1 MGRFR
6 SSLRYKIG
14 ALMLLLSLGP
24 FIVVGVIGFVTIA
37 AQLNRFASRLQAAE
51 NALRSDVV
59 GDNLKGA
66 AVDTAVEID
75 SYLLERIAEVRRWSE
90 ETVIL
95 EAAHAGDAAVR
106 QEGLVGLSPEAVR
119 ARLDG
124 KLFVPISPSLSSPA
138 SSYLFRQTE
147 RSESAVVEIIV
158 TGLSGVNV
166 LVTRPVSRVSQ
177 SDEPWW
183 RVALA
188 RGALGIGVEEV
199 HLDLDSHAPV
209 IGIALPLVDP
219 ESKELRGVIR
229 GLFRLTDLHRR
240 LSQKATSLN
249 ADIRVLTR
257 SGQLIADTSTNHNPK
272 IILSADQNLV
282 RQNDAP
288 AIRAITTQPGV
299 EGADFMAAGGNIVG
313 YAHTYGDAFYAPSG
327 WRGFKGFD
335 FGVLVSQPEKR
346 ALQVLSELIQTGV
359 EFEQLPWLLGALLWM
374 VTLFVAVV
382 AILGAVFL
390 SGRISRPLIAL
401 SEKAQQVQQGDLTA
415 HVTVSSQDEI
425 GVLGRAFNMMTAGL
439 RERER
444 ERDIFGRVVTPEVR
458 ERLLSGQLRL
468 GGETRHVS
476 VLFSDIRGFS
486 TIVERLTPH
495 QAVTFLN
502 EYLTEMSE
510 AIHAWNGYI
519 NNFVGD
525 GIMVVFGVP
534 LDQPDKEWRVV
545 AAALTMCEK
554 LMMLNERRR
563 ARGEQ
568 PIHMG
573 IGISTGEV
581 VAGQIGSLDRLM
593 YTVIGDA
600 VNVASRLESLTKEYT
615 RYPILINGLTAQ
627 ALRTRTDV
635 RLKSLGPIAVKGRT
649 EPVDV
654 YAVLEWRKGDGAMI
668 RIARNG

>member
-95 EAAHAGDAAVR
+95 EAARAGDAAAR
-106 QEGLVGLSPEAVR
+106 QDNLIGLSPEALR
-119 ARLDG
+119 ARLGG
-124 KLFVPISPSLSSPA
+124 KLFVPISPSVSSPA

-183 RVALA
+183 RMALA
-188 RGALGIGVEEV
+188 RGALGIGVEEA

-209 IGIALPLVDP
+209 VGIALPLVDP

-299 EGADFMAAGGNIVG
+299 EGADFMASGGNIVG
-313 YAHTYGDAFYAPSG
+313 YAHTYGDAFYAPAG
-327 WRGFKGFD
+327 WLGFKGFD

-346 ALQVLSELIQTGV
+346 ALQVLSEMIQTGE
-359 EFEQLPWLLGALLWM
+359 EFAQLPWLLGGLLS
-374 VTLFVAVV
+374 VVVAFVAV
-382 AILGAVFL
+382 ITIIGAVVV
-390 SGRISRPLIAL
+390 SGGISHPLIAL
-401 SEKAQQVQQGDLTA
+401 SQQAQRVQDGDLSA
-415 HVTVSSQDEI
+415 QVEVRSQDEV
-425 GVLGRAFNMMTAGL
+425 GVLSRAFNTMTAGL

-444 ERDIFGRVVTPEVR
+444 ERDIFGRVVSPEVR
-458 ERLLSGQLRL
+458 EKLLAGQLRL

-486 TIVERLTPH
+486 TMVERMTPH
-495 QAVTFLN
+495 EAVTFLN
-502 EYLTEMSE
+502 EYLSEMSE
-510 AIHAWNGYI
+510 AIQPWGGYI
-519 NNFVGD
+519 NNFIGD
-525 GIMVVFGVP
+525 AIVVIFGAP
-534 LDQPDKEWRVV
+534 LEQTDKEWRVV
-545 AAALTMCEK
+545 MAALTMRER
-554 LMMLNERRR
+554 LALLNQRRIV
-563 ARGEQ
+563 RGEA
-568 PIHMG
+568 PISNG
-573 IGISTGEV
+573 IGISTGEA
-581 VAGQIGSLDRLM
+581 VAGQIGSLDRLL

-600 VNVASRLESLTKEYT
+600 VNIAARLEALTKNYT
-615 RYPILINGLTAQ
+615 DYPVLINGPTAE
-627 ALRTRTDV
+627 ALRSRDELT
-635 RLKSLGPIAVKGRT
+635 LEALGPIMVKGRND
-649 EPVDV
+649 PVEV
-654 YAVLEWRKGDGAMI
+654 YAVVTWRKADGTMI
-668 RIARNG
+668 RIAK